1 MAEELQVTIDGVT
14 YQQSELNNAAKVQL
28 QQLQASEQAIAQIK
42 RQLAIA
48 QTARAAYAEALKAEL
63 PASTTH

>member
-1 MAEELQVTIDGVT
+1 MADEAQVTIGGVT

-28 QQLQASEQAIAQIK
+28 KQLQVSEQEIAQLK

-48 QTARAAYAEALKAEL
+48 QTARAAYAGALKAEL
-63 PASTTH
+63 PEDVKH

>member
-28 QQLQASEQAIAQIK
+28 QQLQASEQAIAQVK

>member
-1 MAEELQVTIDGVT
+1 MADEPHVTIDGVT

-28 QQLQASEQAIAQIK
+28 KQLQATDQEIAQLK

-48 QTARAAYAEALKAEL
+48 QTARAAYAGALKAEL
-63 PASTTH
+63 PEVVKH

>member
-1 MAEELQVTIDGVT
+1 MTDEPHVTIDGVT

-28 QQLQASEQAIAQIK
+28 KQLQATDQEIAQLK

-48 QTARAAYAEALKAEL
+48 QTARAAYAAALQAEL
-63 PASTTH
+63 PKPTTH

>member
-28 QQLQASEQAIAQIK
+28 QQLQASEQAIAQVK
-42 RQLAIA
+42 RQLAPLL
-48 QTARAAYAEALKAEL
+48 R
-63 PASTTH
+63 